1 MVAVGRWYLSHPIAT
16 LRSRIDQCPDTPSPS
31 PLDLSPPVW
40 LLGCF
45 NTLVFFTTLE
55 PGRVE
60 GVSDDGDVKM
70 RGINEVQP
78 IGCLFAEVDL
88 DLSTDYWNG

>member
-1 MVAVGRWYLSHPIAT
+1 LQSGGGTSPTRSLLYAPASISVQTPHHRVPSIYL
-16 LRSRIDQCPDTPSPS
+16 RQFGYR
-31 PLDLSPPVW
+31 
-40 LLGCF
+40 GCF

-70 RGINEVQP
+70 RDINEVQP
-78 IGCLFAEVDL
+78 IGCLFAEVEL
-88 DLSTDYWNG
+88 DLSTDYWHG